1 MIEGLYKVQFQT
13 PLGLGHGVIY
23 LQNGAANGGD
33 SAITYTGNYTAEGT
47 SFSSTIQTSRHSNIL
62 PTVLG
67 VDNAN
72 LNITGKIDGNTI
84 VGKGIADQALGANIS
99 VELFLLKAA

>member
-13 PLGLGHGVIY
+13 PLGFGYGVIN

-33 SAITYTGNYTAEGT
+33 SAIAYIGNYTTDGT
-47 SFSSTIQTSRHSNIL
+47 LFSSAIQISRHSDGL
-62 PTVLG
+62 PSVLG

-72 LNITGKIDGNTI
+72 LNITGEIDGNTI
-84 VGKGIADQALGANIS
+84 VGNGTTAQVPGVNLLI
-99 VELFLLKAA
+99 ELCLLKTA